1 LKEDLIGFKS
11 EKHKLSRVFPDIDF
25 NSKANDPEGGQ
36 VVQKTKIAFFVML
49 ILRFAS

>member
-11 EKHKLSRVFPDIDF
+11 GKHKLSRVFPDVCF
-25 NSKANDPEGGQ
+25 NSKANDLEDE
-36 VVQKTKIAFFVML
+36 VVQKTKITFFVML